1 MLTTLFWSLSRLFLL
16 LIALSADAFA
26 ASLAYGMDRVKIP
39 PLSAAIVALLSDFIL
54 IVSLFIG
61 GFLQSFIPVSFTTV
75 LSFLIL
81 LILGLIKLFD
91 SSIKKKIK
99 ENRFSSKELRLS
111 SKNLKFILTVY
122 AKPQEAN
129 GDDIE
134 VLSPAEAVSLG
145 LALSLDSAAAGIGAA
160 SLHFP
165 LLLTAVLSFLIGM
178 LTIFAG
184 CRLGRTLAAR
194 SDFNFSII
202 GGILL
207 ILLAFSKLWG

>member
-1 MLTTLFWSLSRLFLL
+1 MFWSVSRLLLL

-54 IVSLFIG
+54 IASLFIG
-61 GFLQSFIPVSFTTV
+61 NLFQSFIPVSLTTV

-91 SSIKKKIK
+91 SSIKQKIK
-99 ENRFSSKELRLS
+99 ENRFNSKELQLS
-111 SKNLKFILTVY
+111 LKNLKFILTIY

-129 GDDIE
+129 VDDIE

-145 LALSLDSAAAGIGAA
+145 LALSLDSAAAGLGAA
-160 SLHFP
+160 SLQFP
-165 LLLTAVLSFLIGM
+165 LLLTAVLSFFIGI
-178 LTIFAG
+178 LTVFTG
-184 CRLGRTLAAR
+184 CRLGRTLAAK
-194 SDFNFSII
+194 SDFNFSVI

-207 ILLAFSKLWG
+207 IILAFSKLLK

>member
-165 LLLTAVLSFLIGM
+165 LLLTAILSFLIGM